1 MIQIG
6 VNKEIVKILRNYS
19 INSDYMG
26 SCLIVLYS
34 LYNKDY
40 ALLDELDSEN
50 SDLLFLHIY
59 KDLEMK
65 DVLIKTSEE
74 SDVHFELTD
83 SGVLLMQEILKAS
96 ENKAISQKKSIDVSW
111 ILEWLDLWRDS
122 RGLFYKG
129 KYSLGASSKDAKEK
143 FIKFFASYGDIFNG
157 IDEDDIKNI
166 LFQVTKEYIRKE
178 KEKGFE
184 YTRKAINYIS
194 KVESG
199 CKGSDLAMACEE
211 FINQKKSAHVET
223 VKINSYN
230 SSIN

>member
-65 DVLIKTSEE
+65 DVLY
-74 SDVHFELTD
+74 LP
-83 SGVLLMQEILKAS
+83 
-96 ENKAISQKKSIDVSW
+96 
-111 ILEWLDLWRDS
+111 
-122 RGLFYKG
+122 
-129 KYSLGASSKDAKEK
+129 
-143 FIKFFASYGDIFNG
+143 
-157 IDEDDIKNI
+157 
-166 LFQVTKEYIRKE
+166 
-178 KEKGFE
+178 
-184 YTRKAINYIS
+184 
-194 KVESG
+194 
-199 CKGSDLAMACEE
+199 
-211 FINQKKSAHVET
+211 
-223 VKINSYN
+223 
-230 SSIN
+230 